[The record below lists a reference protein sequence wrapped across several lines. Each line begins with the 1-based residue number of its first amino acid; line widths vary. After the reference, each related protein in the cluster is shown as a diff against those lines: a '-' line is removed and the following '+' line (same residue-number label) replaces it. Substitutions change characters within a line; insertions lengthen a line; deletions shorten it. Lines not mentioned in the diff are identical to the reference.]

1 MHDILHQLSS
11 LPGIAGALIY
21 ARSGEILA
29 SEFPGIYEAS
39 TLRQVVTLLSE
50 DVIILQD
57 MVGESGVMDL
67 KFAGG
72 RVIVKPCEGGS
83 ILVLCTALINSQ
95 LLNMA
100 LTQATRRLEKTIQ
113 EPPAAPP
120 AAPPP
125 PAPQA
130 TKAPKASPAVAPA
143 SLEPVK
149 QAFMVRVGP
158 IGAML
163 FAQIYGDWAAT
174 VPSAGLEGLV
184 AQLAREIEDRTDQ
197 QQFRKEALASLA

>member
-1 MHDILHQLSS
+1 MRDILHQLSS

-21 ARSGEILA
+21 ARSGEILV
-29 SEFPGIYEAS
+29 SEFPGIYEPS
-39 TLRQVVTLLSE
+39 TLQQVVSLLSE

-57 MVGESGVMDL
+57 MVGESGIMDL

-72 RVIVKPCEGGS
+72 RVIVKPCAGGS

-125 PAPQA
+125 APQA

-149 QAFMVRVGP
+149 QAFTVRVGP

-163 FAQIYGDWAAT
+163 FAQIYADWAVT
-174 VPSAGLEGLV
+174 VPATGLEGLV
-184 AQLAREIEDRTDQ
+184 AQLAREIEDRADQ
-197 QQFRKEALASLA
+197 QEFRKEALASLT